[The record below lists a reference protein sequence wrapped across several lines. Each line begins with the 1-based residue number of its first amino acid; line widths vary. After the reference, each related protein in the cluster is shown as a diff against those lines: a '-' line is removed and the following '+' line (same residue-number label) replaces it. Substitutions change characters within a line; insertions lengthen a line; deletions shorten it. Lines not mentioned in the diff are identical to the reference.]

1 MSHDSE
7 YDRLINNKW
16 RQAGLLYSDQQ
27 PDDKTAI
34 SGCKKLY
41 RKAFGKAWHGKWKIA
56 KRQNQYTWWK
66 GDARYRSYRSSNK
79 AVIVVNPNRE
89 DNWGRKGWP
98 DMVHMISH
106 MAHAQLRPTER
117 PHSVA
122 QLELEKDLTNYALS
136 DAFAKYRN

>member
-41 RKAFGKAWHGKWKIA
+41 RKAFGKAFKGKWVIVNRK
-56 KRQNQYTWWK
+56 NQYTWWK
-66 GDARYRSYRSSNK
+66 RYTNRS
-79 AVIVVNPNRE
+79 VIVVNPNRE
-89 DNWGRKGWP
+89 DDWGRKGWP
-98 DMVHMISH
+98 DMVHLISH